1 MSISVTAEHD
11 DITAGLHEARDRV
24 ATAKQNPLNQSADA
38 EPWRNN
44 LIVSATGSPKPLLA
58 NAITALRDAPAWQ
71 GVLSFD
77 EFAFETIV
85 EAAPPWW
92 MDLYWDPRP
101 WSPHDDLLVTD
112 WLQRRGIGVTVAVAA
127 QAVETVA
134 RDRTFHPVRDYLGGL
149 QHDGKARLGSW
160 LSACLGAEQTA
171 YNEAVGR
178 AMLVAAVARI
188 FNPGCKVDN
197 VPIFEGEQG
206 ARKSTAVKTLFEPWF
221 SDELADLGS
230 KDAAMQT
237 RGVWGIEV
245 SELDAMSR
253 MEVSRIKAFITRTVD
268 RFRPPYGS
276 RIIDS
281 PRSCV
286 FWGTTNAEG
295 YLKDETGGRRFWPVK
310 VGKIDIDQLLK
321 DRDQLWAE
329 AVVLFDAKVPWWI
342 TKSEIQAIAEHHQQ
356 ARYVGDPWDRAI
368 ADYVDSTTTNSVT
381 IDQVLRQALGL
392 EIGRCGQIEMNRVA
406 RCLRSLGLSRVQV
419 RIGDKRVWTYR
430 KPVTAEDAERD
441 PSNVTALRPVLAP
454 ALVTQEVAQ
463 ARPLSSLSPVKTHF

>member
-1 MSISVTAEHD
+1 VLANSISKP
-11 DITAGLHEARDRV
+11 
-24 ATAKQNPLNQSADA
+24 ATLNGAPSVEP
-38 EPWRNN
+38 EPWRQN
-44 LIVSATGSPKPLLA
+44 LIVGSTGAPKPLLA

-77 EFAFETIV
+77 EFAVETV
-85 EAAPPWW
+85 ADNAPPW
-92 MDLYWDPRP
+92 DLSSLEWISRA
-101 WSPHDDLLVTD
+101 WSPHDDLLATD

-134 RDRTFHPVRDYLGGL
+134 RDRSFHPVRDYLNSL
-149 QHDGKARLGSW
+149 LHDGKARLGSW
-160 LSACLGAEQTA
+160 LSTCLGAEQTPS
-171 YNEAVGR
+171 NEVVGR

-188 FNPGCKVDN
+188 FDPGCKVDN
-197 VPIFEGEQG
+197 VPIFEGPQG

-230 KDAAMQT
+230 KDAAMQA

-253 MEVSRIKAFITRTVD
+253 LEVSRIKAFITRTID

-276 RIIDS
+276 RIIES

-310 VGKIDIDQLLK
+310 VGKIDIDQLK
-321 DRDQLWAE
+321 NDRDQLWAE
-329 AVVLFDAKVPWWI
+329 ALVLFDANVPWWI

-368 ADYVDSTTTNSVT
+368 ADYVDSATTKGVT

-419 RIGDKRVWTYR
+419 RVGDKRVWTYR
-430 KPVTAEDAERD
+430 KPVTAEDAERN
-441 PSNVTALRPVLAP
+441 PGSVTALRPVPAP
-454 ALVTQEVAQ
+454 APVTQEI
-463 ARPLSSLSPVKTHF
+463 THGSAL